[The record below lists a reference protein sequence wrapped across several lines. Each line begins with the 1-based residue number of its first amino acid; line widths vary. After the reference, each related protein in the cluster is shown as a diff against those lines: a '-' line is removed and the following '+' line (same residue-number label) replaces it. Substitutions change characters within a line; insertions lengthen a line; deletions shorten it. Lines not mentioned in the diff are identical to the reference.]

1 MEPLRFVA
9 QRELT
14 PGLMG
19 GFHDLR
25 AEGEPCPMPSG
36 RRLLHL
42 LHLSD
47 IQLADVKSPA
57 RYEWVNSF
65 FGVPGFEELIPG
77 YRAQEFLVAHAL
89 VAMLRQFNE
98 MTDGQERVCCI
109 VTGDS
114 IDNSQQNELDN
125 FVAAIGGGV
134 VNLQSGDEAMTLVA
148 AHGFGDSTYWHPEPG
163 DDDYKKLWGFPT
175 LEGLLAAAFGPIVSP
190 GLNCDWYITNGNHE
204 LLVQGLGVTNAAAGS
219 IVVGETKQIGP
230 PDELDSNDAL
240 RLGVESPAALLHGGR
255 GHEIVP
261 DLNRRFIDRRT
272 LAKAIRN
279 AGGTPDGHGL
289 VDDEHLY
296 YSAELNDEVLLIG
309 LDTAFGWGGAEGA
322 IDTVQARWLVKMLER
337 YSSSSF
343 TDDGELIRSD
353 GEDRLIIVAA
363 HHPLSTLT
371 NERAATRPDFQLG
384 DWLLATLL
392 RFPNVIAFVNGH
404 THENQ
409 VRVHHGNGRQL
420 LEVTTSALMDWP
432 CEARSLE
439 ITVDQEAIW
448 VTGTMVNFDGVATPR
463 SDDLSTEGIA
473 AWHRLLAA
481 NSPALTLVPHLE
493 PEGKQQDRT
502 FRYRIE
508 RPSWLRP

>member
-1 MEPLRFVA
+1 MESFRFVA

-19 GFHDLR
+19 GFHSLR
-25 AEGEPCPMPSG
+25 AEGEPCTIPPG
-36 RRLLHL
+36 RRLLKL

-65 FGVPGFEELIPG
+65 FGVAGFGELIPG

-98 MTDGQERVCCI
+98 LTSGQDRVCCI

-114 IDNSQQNELDN
+114 IDNSQRNELDN

-134 VNLQSGDEAMTLVA
+134 VNLQSGDEAMAMVA
-148 AHGFGDSTYWHPEPG
+148 AHGFGDTSYWHPEPG

-175 LEGLLAAAFGPIVSP
+175 LEGLLATAFGPIVSP
-190 GLNCDWYITNGNHE
+190 GLSCDWYITNGNHE
-204 LLVQGLGVTNAAAGS
+204 LLVQGLGVTDEAAGS
-219 IVVGETKQIGP
+219 IVVGETKQVSP
-230 PDELDSNDAL
+230 PLELDPTEAL
-240 RLGVESPAALLHGGR
+240 RLGVESPEALLGGGATR
-255 GHEIVP
+255 EVAP
-261 DLNRRFIDRRT
+261 DLDRCFIDRRT
-272 LAKAIRN
+272 LVKAIRN
-279 AGGTPDGHGL
+279 AGGTPAGHGL
-289 VDDEHLY
+289 ADDEHLY
-296 YSAELNDEVLLIG
+296 YAAELNDEVVLIG
-309 LDTAFGWGGAEGA
+309 LDTAFSWGGAEGA
-322 IDTVQARWLVKMLER
+322 IDSIQAHWLVEMLER
-337 YSSSSF
+337 YSSVQL
-343 TDDGELIRSD
+343 TDEGEQTQSD

-363 HHPLSTLT
+363 HHPLATLT
-371 NERAATRPDFQLG
+371 NERAARRSDCYLG

-404 THENQ
+404 THENR

-439 ITVDQEAIW
+439 ITVNQEAIW
-448 VTGTMVNFDGVATPR
+448 VTSVMLNVDGVAMPR
-463 SDDLSTEGIA
+463 PDDLSLPGIA

-481 NSPALTLVPHLE
+481 NSPALTLAPHLD
-493 PEGKQQDRT
+493 PEGQSQDRN
-502 FRYRIE
+502 FSFRIE